1 MKRSFQISGGSKLS
15 TDEYSTMVDKL
26 AELLPSVNENV
37 HILQNRYI
45 SLLTNHNPIPS
56 VTYWFCSLLI
66 WRSTKSYP
74 LPTKRESD
82 LILAYS
88 KFIIKMGGRFV
99 RVVLVISRV
108 SNEYFS
114 VVFNSVRKIPYYVIT
129 GIQKTDCLVLA
140 DFVDV
145 CIYFGTFL

>member
-1 MKRSFQISGGSKLS
+1 MKRSFQISVGAKLS

-66 WRSTKSYP
+66 
-74 LPTKRESD
+74 
-82 LILAYS
+82 
-88 KFIIKMGGRFV
+88 
-99 RVVLVISRV
+99 
-108 SNEYFS
+108 
-114 VVFNSVRKIPYYVIT
+114 
-129 GIQKTDCLVLA
+129 
-140 DFVDV
+140 
-145 CIYFGTFL
+145 